1 MVFLT
6 RSTQKVPRLV
16 MDHAHFMGALPR
28 QLISLSVVFTEDPR
42 AAGPGCT
49 VITQVAEGWY
59 QVVAE
64 FGFVEIPDLRLAL
77 SRAKG
82 LHPEVD
88 LDKAI
93 FVASRDLI
101 VHREGSRALRRRR
114 MALFAWLF
122 RNAVKAVDR
131 FNLPP
136 KNVIEIARQIEI

>member
-1 MVFLT
+1 MKYVITTLAI
-6 RSTQKVPRLV
+6 L
-16 MDHAHFMGALPR
+16 ALPVYATA
-28 QLISLSVVFTEDPR
+28 QTTSGS
-42 AAGPGCT
+42 AGCT